1 MRIRSASVVA
11 GLLLLVAGAC
21 SSSSSDGASSSSID
35 AGIDASNVEL
45 CPSNL
50 VLGEQL
56 ADDQYAA
63 GICANE
69 AQICTLSEALCPGHP
84 ATFLCQCE
92 DAQWTCAISSGSY
105 DACNIDDDGGAG
117 DDDSSVADDDADAP
131 LTDSGTDAADAADAS
146 DD

>member
-1 MRIRSASVVA
+1 MVV
-11 GLLLLVAGAC
+11 GSLVLVVGAC
-21 SSSSSDGASSSSID
+21 SSSSPDAASSSPID
-35 AGIDASNVEL
+35 AGVDASNVAL

-50 VLGEQL
+50 VIGEQL

-69 AQICTLSEALCPGHP
+69 GQVCTLSEALCPGQP

-92 DAQWTCAISSGSY
+92 DAQWTCAISSGSF
-105 DACNIDDDGGAG
+105 DACNIGDDGGA
-117 DDDSSVADDDADAP
+117 DDGSSVTDDDADAP
-131 LTDSGTDAADAADAS
+131 LTDGGVDSGADAG